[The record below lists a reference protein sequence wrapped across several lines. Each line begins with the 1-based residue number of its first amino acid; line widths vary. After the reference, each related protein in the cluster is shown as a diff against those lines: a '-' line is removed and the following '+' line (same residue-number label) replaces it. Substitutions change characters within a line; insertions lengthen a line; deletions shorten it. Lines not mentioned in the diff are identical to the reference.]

1 MPNWKTHIEISKQLN
16 KKLNYNDEEFELFA
30 FGNILPDINNG
41 HLVKDVSKIIDHK
54 ITHFVA
60 DKKSYINFYNKYK
73 DIIKEPLIMGYY
85 THLYTDFSF
94 NRNFYEHEE
103 IKKRNNEEHSILRK
117 MKQSDFEVYNNKF
130 YEDTITIEYVDEILN
145 QSRKI
150 EEVSITKEDIIKAK
164 EFLDKQEKY
173 NEDYKFYN
181 EEELDI
187 LTEQTINNLRNIIEN
202 DTFI

>member
-73 DIIKEPLIMGYY
+73 DIIKE
-85 THLYTDFSF
+85 D
-94 NRNFYEHEE
+94 
-103 IKKRNNEEHSILRK
+103 RK
-117 MKQSDFEVYNNKF
+117 SV
-130 YEDTITIEYVDEILN
+130 V
-145 QSRKI
+145 
-150 EEVSITKEDIIKAK
+150 
-164 EFLDKQEKY
+164 
-173 NEDYKFYN
+173 
-181 EEELDI
+181 
-187 LTEQTINNLRNIIEN
+187 
-202 DTFI
+202 

>member
-16 KKLNYNDEEFELFA
+16 KQLNYNDEEFELFA
-30 FGNILPDINNG
+30 FGSILPDINNG

-60 DKKSYINFYNKYK
+60 DNKSYMNFYNKYK
-73 DIIKEPLIMGYY
+73 AIIKEPLILGYY
-85 THLYTDFSF
+85 MHLYTDFSF

-103 IKKRNNEEHSILRK
+103 IKKCNNEEHSKLRE

-130 YEDTITIEYVDEILN
+130 YEHTITTEYLGEILN

-150 EEVSITKEDIIKAK
+150 EEVSITKEDIIKVK
-164 EFLDKQEKY
+164 EFLDNQEKY

-187 LTEQTINNLRNIIEN
+187 LTEQTITGLKNIIEN